1 MSHLPQEVL
10 LLLWAEQAPAARPLP
25 RVQGARQQQG
35 GNLGNGGRRLQDL
48 GEGRRRLE
56 GQAWRGRG
64 VVHLPEVRAVTPP
77 RLIKAAQRELR
88 HKGVFKS
95 TCLHSHAHIVAE
107 LLFCTCALICIHA

>member
-25 RVQGARQQQG
+25 RLQGARQQQG
-35 GNLGNGGRRLQDL
+35 GLGNGGGRQLQDD

-56 GQAWRGRG
+56 GQTGRRRG

-88 HKGVFKS
+88 HQGEVIA
-95 TCLHSHAHIVAE
+95 CVY
-107 LLFCTCALICIHA
+107 